1 MADKKRLSTIIC
13 LMLVIVC
20 SMSTVF
26 SLTAFA
32 QTNKTQTEVSEFYI
46 ANAAAV
52 DRSEVDKDGMFS
64 ALYNQA
70 QTGTQTVVDDMYN
83 KMSQIFELA
92 EKVNLFKSDF
102 ADEALVGK
110 YAPKTVVKI
119 KNIRDAV
126 LADCYIEKATVA
138 DYALLAAKT
147 EELAQSL
154 ADAQNQILALADN
167 DVADFEKA
175 KQKAAQEIYDEYNAI
190 VEKTQSAALNSNMS
204 VYKKEL
210 EQIFD
215 SYIVVDGDNVAIKT
229 GGLLDI
235 TYVPTQASACTEQLN
250 AALESAK
257 TQLKAYPSNAIE
269 EASLALSDFRD
280 LENRI
285 KQAEANGAS
294 QSEINALTAELQ
306 NMQTPLE
313 SKAKKA
319 VSLYQQKAPV
329 EYSAEVKLL
338 QAFLEGEPSPYVKP
352 ACISKV
358 STDAVK
364 VTAVYADDNTKEAKV
379 IPYNCTVVVYA
390 NANGSAKRNASQ
402 MIKEKNGELS
412 VAYFISISIKYA
424 NENQTYPTTTAKL
437 PTADENGRKVVYKV
451 ELNLKEYYQH
461 YCQSRGYEV
470 DKLQNITDA
479 VALAG
484 ETTLCYSYSQQVAK
498 DKSQMLLEECS
509 YTLDGENLVFYT
521 PHFSYFCIAG
531 AGLDSV
537 FTDPSFYLILVVAVI
552 VLIIILKVL
561 LKHWKYAIKFESNGG
576 TPVKTVRVAK
586 NESIVLP
593 ADPEKPEFV
602 FAGWYID
609 KELTKR
615 FIDTKLKR
623 RGGIKLYA
631 KWASPVTSEQLN
643 EYYDNIR
650 QLLTSYEKR
659 SFKPTLGVEEKELL
673 ANMFGEER
681 NIVLYLALNPERAK
695 CIAGALKLEHSDK
708 QFAKLPVKIVI
719 ASEETYQTAV
729 KLVKKTLLDKGLQL
743 KDEQP
748 EKIVSTPEERA
759 AGFAYFVKNERV
771 VNRPEDYFEMLR
783 IYLKSYV
790 LEKDNGMFKSGDKFT
805 FARIYKTAKEVNLY
819 LPDVKDVKELEKGT
833 RDQRFEDT
841 PVRFIV
847 CDNTDLQLAIE
858 LIDKCMVAYG
868 FVKCPENS
876 NDLTD
881 VDLPDTNGFAYTVK
895 F

>member
-20 SMSTVF
+20 SMSTIF

-32 QTNKTQTEVSEFYI
+32 QTNKTQTEVSEFYT
-46 ANAAAV
+46 ANIDAV
-52 DRSEVDKDGMFS
+52 EQSGIDKDGMFS

-83 KMSQIFELA
+83 KMSLIFELA
-92 EKVNLFKSDF
+92 EKVNLFKAEF

-119 KNIRDAV
+119 KSIRDAV
-126 LADCYIEKATVA
+126 LESCFIEKATVA
-138 DYALLAAKT
+138 DYALLTAET
-147 EELAQSL
+147 EKLAQSL

-167 DVADFEKA
+167 DVTDFEIA
-175 KQKAAQEIYDEYNAI
+175 KQKAAEEVFDEYNAM
-190 VEKTQSAALNSNMS
+190 VSKTESAALNSNITA
-204 VYKKEL
+204 YKKEL
-210 EQIFD
+210 EKILD
-215 SYIVVDGDNVAIKT
+215 SYIIIDGDKVGIKT
-229 GGLLDI
+229 GGLFDI
-235 TYVPTQASACTEQLN
+235 TYVAAQASACTEQLN
-250 AALESAK
+250 AALDKAK

-269 EASLALSDFRD
+269 EAALALSDFRD

-285 KQAEANGAS
+285 KQAETNGAT
-294 QSEINALTAELQ
+294 QSEINALIAELQ
-306 NMQTPLE
+306 NMQAPLE
-313 SKAKKA
+313 EKAKKA
-319 VSLYQQKAPV
+319 VSLYQQKTPV

-338 QAFLEGEPSPYVKP
+338 QAFLEGEPSLYVKP
-352 ACISKV
+352 ECISKV
-358 STDAVK
+358 FTKAVK
-364 VTAVYADDNTKEAKV
+364 VTAVYADDNTQEAKV

-412 VAYFISISIKYA
+412 VAYFISISVKYA

-437 PTADENGRKVVYKV
+437 PAADENGRKVVYKV
-451 ELNLKEYYQH
+451 ELNLKEYYEN
-461 YCQSRGYEV
+461 YCQARGYEK

-479 VALAG
+479 VALSG
-484 ETTLCYSYSQQVAK
+484 ETSLCYVYSQKVSQ
-498 DKSQMLLEECS
+498 DKSEMLLEECN

-531 AGLDSV
+531 AGLDSLL
-537 FTDPSFYLILVVAVI
+537 TEPSFYLILIIVI
-552 VLIIILKVL
+552 ILLIIIVKAL

-576 TPVKTVRVAK
+576 SPVKTIRVAK
-586 NESIVLP
+586 NEAIVLP

-602 FAGWYID
+602 FAGWYTD

-623 RGGIKLYA
+623 RGSIKLYA
-631 KWASPVTSEQLN
+631 KWASPVSAEQLN

-650 QLLTSYEKR
+650 HLLTSYEKR

-681 NIVLYLALNPERAK
+681 NIVLYLALKPERAK
-695 CIAGALKLEHSDK
+695 SIAGALKLDHSDK
-708 QFAKLPVKIVI
+708 QFANLPTKIVI

-729 KLVKKTLLDKGLQL
+729 KLAKKTLLDKGLQL

>member
-52 DRSEVDKDGMFS
+52 ERSEVDKDGMFG

-102 ADEALVGK
+102 ADESLAGK

-119 KNIRDAV
+119 KSIRDAV

-138 DYALLAAKT
+138 DYALLTAEI
-147 EELAQSL
+147 EELVQSL
-154 ADAQNQILALADN
+154 SDAQNQILALADN
-167 DVADFEKA
+167 DVAEFEKA
-175 KQKAAQEIYDEYNAI
+175 KQEAAQRIFDEYNAV
-190 VEKTQSAALNSNMS
+190 VEKTQSADLNSNMPA
-204 VYKKEL
+204 YKKAL
-210 EQIFD
+210 EQILD
-215 SYIVVDGDNVAIKT
+215 SYIVVDGDSVAIKT
-229 GGLLDI
+229 DGLLDI
-235 TYVPTQASACTEQLN
+235 TYVPAQASACTEQLS

-269 EASLALSDFRD
+269 EAALALSDFRD

-364 VTAVYADDNTKEAKV
+364 ITAVYADDNTKEAKV

-412 VAYFISISIKYA
+412 VAYFISISVKYA

-437 PTADENGRKVVYKV
+437 PTSDENGRKVVYKV
-451 ELNLKEYYQH
+451 ELNLKEYYRH
-461 YCQSRGYEV
+461 YCQTRGYEV

-479 VALAG
+479 VALAD
-484 ETTLCYSYSQQVAK
+484 ETTLCYSYSQQIAK
-498 DKSQMLLEECS
+498 DKSEMLLEECS

-552 VLIIILKVL
+552 VLIIILKAL

-576 TPVKTVRVAK
+576 TPVKTIRVAK

-593 ADPEKPEFV
+593 ADPEKPEFI

-623 RGGIKLYA
+623 RGSIKLYA

-659 SFKPTLGVEEKELL
+659 SFKPALGIEEKELL

-847 CDNTDLQLAIE
+847 CDNSDLQLAIE

>member
-102 ADEALVGK
+102 SDEALVGK

-138 DYALLAAKT
+138 DYALLTAKT

-190 VEKTQSAALNSNMS
+190 VEKTQNAALNSNMS
-204 VYKKEL
+204 AYKKEL

-235 TYVPTQASACTEQLN
+235 TYVPAQASACTEQLN